1 MMAIKSILLPP
12 YVRLNYPRNISLQ
25 NGIVCINYSLGKISE
40 TDNGKGTGI
49 GNGGVLLPGDK
60 VRSAEL
66 EVVITTWPFCIKHQP
81 AK

>member
-1 MMAIKSILLPP
+1 MAIKSILLPP

-49 GNGGVLLPGDK
+49 GNERVPCRSISMKGDRGGIMLSLLY
-60 VRSAEL
+60 E
-66 EVVITTWPFCIKHQP
+66 
-81 AK
+81 